1 MGVDESDV
9 RGKEYGE
16 AIRTDAL
23 LLATFNKDSKTVKLL
38 SIPRDTYT
46 YIPIEKKKIKLHT
59 LMHSVL
65 LKRKNGGPQAS
76 IDAVE
81 KLMNVPV
88 DYFVKFNFK
97 SFIKSSMTWA
107 VLKLMYQLNLLSKIA
122 MIMLRL
128 FT

>member
-46 YIPIEKKKIKLHT
+46 YIPIEKKK
-59 LMHSVL
+59 
-65 LKRKNGGPQAS
+65 R
-76 IDAVE
+76 
-81 KLMNVPV
+81 
-88 DYFVKFNFK
+88 
-97 SFIKSSMTWA
+97 
-107 VLKLMYQLNLLSKIA
+107 
-122 MIMLRL
+122 
-128 FT
+128 

>member
-46 YIPIEKKKIKLHT
+46 YIPIEKKKIKLHM

-65 LKRKNGGPQAS
+65 LKTEKMVDHKQALMQLKN
-76 IDAVE
+76 
-81 KLMNVPV
+81 
-88 DYFVKFNFK
+88 
-97 SFIKSSMTWA
+97 
-107 VLKLMYQLNLLSKIA
+107 
-122 MIMLRL
+122 
-128 FT
+128 